1 MEEIPLREPV
11 QEREVNLLV
20 NSESLPNL
28 LIVKCLLMFWW
39 VFWWWLKQPW
49 LSNP

>member
-1 MEEIPLREPV
+1 MEEIPLWEPV

-28 LIVKCLLMFWW
+28 LIVKY
-39 VFWWWLKQPW
+39 V
-49 LSNP
+49 LSSGGFSVGG